1 MRQVFLKYKL
11 HHLLFWLLLFAAW
24 HFFRYQDY
32 PRSTGLWISLLKVT
46 DLALMVYLTNYLLIP
61 QLLYKKRYW
70 IFGIS
75 FLSIIAASSILKM
88 YLLGQLMNNPRAFDF
103 SSNIKGRI
111 YDNILPHILLVST
124 GAAFK
129 LVNDQFKAQKRVLEL
144 VKEKSSA
151 ELNFLKSQINPHF
164 VFNSLNAVYFLIHKE
179 NTAARET
186 LLQFSDLL
194 RYQLY
199 DCNEPTVPI
208 EKEVAF
214 LRDFVRLQELR
225 KGEQYDFQ
233 LTISDTMKGFSIAP
247 LLLIPFVENA
257 FKHLSHHGHQSNY
270 ARIELDKKG
279 NVMSLVVIN
288 SKDNQQ
294 KKTEPLGGIGLAN
307 VKRRLELIYPG
318 KHQLHISDTAKEYS
332 VSLLLTIV

>member
-1 MRQVFLKYKL
+1 MRQAFFRYKI

-32 PRSTGLWISLLKVT
+32 PKPTAVWISLLKVS

-75 FLSIIAASSILKM
+75 FVTIIVASSIFKM

-129 LVNDQFKAQKRVLEL
+129 LVNDQLRAQKQVLEL

-164 VFNSLNAVYFLIHKE
+164 VFNSLNAVYFLIQKE
-179 NTAARET
+179 NVAARQT

-199 DCNEPTVPI
+199 DCNESTVAI
-208 EKEVAF
+208 EKEMNF

-225 KGEQYDFQ
+225 KDNHYDFQ
-233 LTISDTMKGFSIAP
+233 LKISDSMKGFSIAP

-257 FKHLSHHGHQSNY
+257 FKHLSHHTHRSNFVW
-270 ARIELDKKG
+270 IELKRQG
-279 NVMSLVVIN
+279 NTMSLLVKN
-288 SKDNQQ
+288 SKDDQQ
-294 KKTEPLGGIGLAN
+294 KKTEPAGGIGLAN

-318 KHQLHISDTAKEYS
+318 KHQLDIKETNSEYS
-332 VSLLLTIV
+332 VSLQLEIV

>member
-1 MRQVFLKYKL
+1 MRQVFFKYKF

-24 HFFRYQDY
+24 HFFRYQNY
-32 PRSTGLWISLLKVT
+32 PRSTGLWISLLKVA

-75 FLSIIAASSILKM
+75 FLSIIVASSILKM
-88 YLLGQLMNNPRAFDF
+88 YLLGQLMNNPRAFAF

-257 FKHLSHHGHQSNY
+257 FKHLSHHAHQSNHV
-270 ARIELDKKG
+270 RIELDKNK
-279 NVMSLVVIN
+279 NVMRLLVIN

-294 KKTEPLGGIGLAN
+294 QKTEPRGGIGLAN

-318 KHQLHISDTAKEYS
+318 KHQLEISDTEKEYS
-332 VSLLLTIV
+332 VSLQLTIV